1 MDSRRT
7 RKKKKGQGQA
17 GMSAKKW
24 AKLCKSL
31 EQQYGEC
38 PGKFAEIWNF
48 SNHVEKCERNARE
61 YALISSVF

>member
-1 MDSRRT
+1 
-7 RKKKKGQGQA
+7 
-17 GMSAKKW
+17 MSAKKW

-38 PGKFAEIWNF
+38 PGKFAKIWNF